1 MIQYIA
7 RRLLYLIPV
16 LLAMSVLIF
25 SMVHLAPGDPVLVM
39 LNSSERASVS
49 PEMIAAV
56 TAELG
61 LDQPLFRQYLNF
73 LWGILHGDMGT
84 SYQLRKPVLEVVSN
98 RIWPTV
104 QLTLTSITISLL
116 LSIPLGIISAMRRG
130 SLVDNFTMAFAV
142 IGVSTPN
149 FWFGLMAILL
159 FAVKLGWLPSFGI
172 GYASEGIGSIVS
184 HLLLPGFTLGL
195 SLMAIVTR
203 MTRSSLLEVL
213 GLDYIQT
220 ARAKGLAEPIVLR
233 KHALRSALIPV
244 ITVVGL
250 QFGALMG
257 GAVIVETIFAWP
269 GIGRLMITAIQRR
282 DFPLVQGLTLIFTFG
297 FVLVNLAVDVA
308 YSFLDPRIRYK

>member
-1 MIQYIA
+1 MIQYIV

-16 LLAMSVLIF
+16 LVVMSVLIF
-25 SMVHLAPGDPVLVM
+25 SMVHMAPGDPVLVI
-39 LNSSERASVS
+39 LNSSERATVS
-49 PEMIAAV
+49 PEMIAQV
-56 TAELG
+56 TADLG
-61 LDQPLFRQYLNF
+61 LDQPLYKQYFSFALG
-73 LWGILHGDMGT
+73 LLRGDLGT
-84 SYQLRKPVLEVVSN
+84 SYQLRKPVLEVVSS
-98 RIWPTV
+98 RIGATV
-104 QLTLTSITISLL
+104 QLALSSVALSLL

-130 SLVDNFTMAFAV
+130 TLVDNFTTAFAV
-142 IGVSTPN
+142 VGVSTPN
-149 FWFGLMAILL
+149 FWFGLMVILL

-172 GYASEGIGSIVS
+172 GYASDGLGSVLS
-184 HLLLPGFTLGL
+184 HMVLPSLTLGL

-203 MTRSSLLEVL
+203 MTRSALLEVL

-220 ARAKGLAEPIVLR
+220 ARAKGLAEPVVLR

-257 GAVIVETIFAWP
+257 GAVVIETIFAWP

-297 FVLVNLAVDVA
+297 FVLVNLVVDVA